1 MFQFFKKNP
10 VKPKAVTESKKVGND
25 ASLQKAPKLKKLAT
39 RGYKPADNRQVTHNL
54 RRRMG
59 R

>member
-1 MFQFFKKNP
+1 MSIKNLLLNL
-10 VKPKAVTESKKVGND
+10 KPKSVKKPAAKKDPEQSKFKGNAV
-25 ASLQKAPKLKKLAT
+25 

>member
-1 MFQFFKKNP
+1 MFHLFKKNQ
-10 VKPKAVTESKKVGND
+10 PKSKAAPESKKAGND
-25 ASLQKAPKLKKLAT
+25 ANLQKVPKLKKLAT
-39 RGYKPADNRQVTHNL
+39 RGYKPADNRQVIHNL